1 MSSSLSDFQAICN
14 DWGNWFSKKH
24 GTTCRWVKLHAEGW
38 GMDKYQQYKINVRYG
53 NTVYGT
59 QKPLDTPGF
68 VYSQTYTNKTE
79 EEQGNTFTRNESTT
93 ATFTWSLTEGIK
105 VGLKVTGSVGLPLV
119 AEGKV
124 EASTEINF
132 SSTQTKTE
140 TKTQAWS
147 VSQPVRVPAYTEVDA
162 ELSIEQKKYDIDFTS
177 DIIIGGWVAIW
188 NNDKINLGNG
198 KHWLYFFPVSKVL
211 HDKPHRGYTV
221 RGNRVVFKAKGT
233 FKGVQGIGTR
243 VKLSQTSLKHPEKKL
258 ARLLAMEPGA
268 EKDGLINPVIGHI
281 PDEVGSNPKD

>member
-1 MSSSLSDFQAICN
+1 MLSSLSDFQAICN

-53 NTVYGT
+53 KTVFGT

-68 VYSQTYTNKTE
+68 VYNQTFTNDTSV
-79 EEQGNTFTRNESTT
+79 EQSNTFTRKESTT
-93 ATFTWSLTEGIK
+93 ATFTWSLTEGINT
-105 VGLKVTGSVGLPLV
+105 GHRVTGRIGLPLV
-119 AEGKV
+119 AEVKD

-132 SSTQTKTE
+132 SSTQSKTE
-140 TKTQAWS
+140 TITQTWS
-147 VSQPVRVPAYTEVDA
+147 VSQPVRVPPQTKVDA
-162 ELSIEQKKYDIDFTS
+162 VLDIEQKKYDIDFTS

-188 NNDKINLGNG
+188 NNDKISLGNG

-211 HDKPHRGYTV
+211 HDKPHRGYAV
-221 RGNRVVFKAKGT
+221 RGNKVVFKARGNFT
-233 FKGVQGIGTR
+233 GVQGVNSR
-243 VKLSQTSLKHPEKKL
+243 VKLSQTPLEHHKNKP
-258 ARLLAMEPGA
+258 ARLLAMEPGS
-268 EKDGLINPVIGHI
+268 EKNWLINPVIGHI